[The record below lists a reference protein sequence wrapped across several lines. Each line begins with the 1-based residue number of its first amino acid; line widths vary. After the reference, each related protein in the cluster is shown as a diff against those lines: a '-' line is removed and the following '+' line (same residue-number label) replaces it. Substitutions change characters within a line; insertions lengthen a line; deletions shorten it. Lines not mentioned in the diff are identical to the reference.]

1 MKLKT
6 ILVLL
11 MVSALPLLSACSS
24 DNDNDDHDLKVSDI
38 ESIQAYTDQI
48 FYGEGLISVDVT
60 YKSGV
65 DVSEVTPAT
74 YILEDRGA
82 ENPDFR
88 TLVID
93 EVVVNG
99 QVVTLYMNTDTGATE
114 NNVLIY
120 TGANDEGSRE
130 KVATSVYVAEGW
142 YRDPDGNIHYGSED
156 SDDYLANTVGLG
168 YYARE
173 CLELK
178 LRHSGEPD
186 TASANLAN
194 EYGEYYSEGL
204 WRQTIDANLNTDGFI
219 SFSDAGIYVP
229 STSATSLDGD
239 ADPYVRGWVHIPA
252 SYDESGVAVPLI
264 ITISGNGTSFWL
276 LPDGSNNFGTGLL
289 FDGSGLR
296 WKDSGAIVLN
306 IHDRSELGG
315 GGDDYD
321 FVLDDVNT
329 IKYFLDNY
337 NIDPTQITLTGNS
350 RGTAA
355 SNQIIRALAGLQ
367 YSTNQALATP
377 TPPDKTL
384 DKDIYDF
391 TIGAYVCNN
400 GALLKNIFAPYDD
413 ADTALPAI
421 AATGLRFWA
430 NDGEQDSNNVES
442 LMALQQAYSDYGWSD
457 EWIADN
463 MHLSAYPSE
472 IFYYWGVSDHNM
484 TRTLYYYFF
493 DTNYYGPDVDVVD
506 GELVYATQLEAGE
519 TYTLQFRGNAPTYP
533 DYEYLVYP
541 ETIKEWVLNP

>member
-1 MKLKT
+1 M
-6 ILVLL
+6 
-11 MVSALPLLSACSS
+11 ACSS
-24 DNDNDDHDLKVSDI
+24 DNDSEDNDLQVSDI
-38 ESIQAYTDQI
+38 KSIQAYTDLV
-48 FYGEGLISVDVT
+48 FYGAGLVSVEVT
-60 YKSGV
+60 YKDGV
-65 DVSEVTPAT
+65 DASDVTAAT

-88 TLVID
+88 TLKIN
-93 EVVVNG
+93 EVMVDG
-99 QVVTLYMNTDTGATE
+99 QIVTLYLNTDTGATE

-120 TGANDEGSRE
+120 SGDNDEGSRE
-130 KVATSVYVAEGW
+130 KVASSVYVAEGW
-142 YRDPDGNIHYGSED
+142 YRDPEGNIHYGDED
-156 SDDYLANTVGLG
+156 SDEYLANTVGLG
-168 YYARE
+168 YYTRAS
-173 CLELK
+173 LELK
-178 LRHSGEPD
+178 LRHSGEP
-186 TASANLAN
+186 ASAAARLTNK
-194 EYGEYYSEGL
+194 YGEFYSEGL
-204 WRQTIDANLNTDGFI
+204 WQETIDANLNADGFI
-219 SFSDAGIYVP
+219 SFAEAGIYVP

-239 ADPYVRGWVHIPA
+239 AEPYVRGWVHIPA
-252 SYDESGVAVPLI
+252 TYDGSTAVPLI
-264 ITISGNGTSFWL
+264 ITIAGNGTSFWL

-289 FDGSGLR
+289 FDGAGLS

-337 NIDPTQITLTGNS
+337 NIDPAQITLTGNS

-355 SNQIIRALAGLQ
+355 SNQIIRALAGLP

-377 TPPDKTL
+377 TAPDKSL
-384 DKDIYDF
+384 DKTAYDF
-391 TIGAYVCNN
+391 TIGSYVCNN

-442 LMALQQAYSDYGWSD
+442 LMALQEAYRAAGYS
-457 EWIADN
+457 EQWIADN

-472 IFYYWGVSDHNM
+472 IFSYWGVTDHNM
-484 TRTLYYYFF
+484 TRVLYYYFF
-493 DTNYYGPDVDVVD
+493 DTVYYGPDVQVVD
-506 GELVYATQLEAGE
+506 GELVYTNQLEPGA
-519 TYTLQFRGNAPTYP
+519 TYTLQFRGNVPTYP
-533 DYEYLVYP
+533 DYEYEVYP